1 MASVSTIL
9 MSTADVGQFTT
20 LRQYRAEEDVR
31 FDYIEDSVKAIFTQ
45 KAVEQSLIL
54 PSNTKLVIGNLEV
67 SVDASA
73 GTGTKSRM
81 ILLDTTISGK
91 KKSRTRQFVIGRRS
105 PVSPFWFALGVMGDL
120 DLSNDIGCNSDV
132 VLNGDLFGAF
142 GLNSTAQVYTPRSS
156 FTTNPNAEKGNKYQT
171 SNLSPS
177 LNSTAYSAA
186 ADNIIDDS
194 MASPILP
201 LSFHGLGGYQSLYYR
216 NGDATLNTTYTGR
229 GTVFINGNL
238 TIRSLTRL
246 AADDE
251 IVLIVNGN
259 VVLESNRIPAFL
271 FCSGNVSYT
280 GGGNLTID
288 GALFC
293 NKLDMSGKKLTV
305 NFDPFFWDAPRWD
318 QRMRVPG
325 MW

>member
-1 MASVSTIL
+1 VVLMASVSTIL

-20 LRQYRAEEDVR
+20 LRQYRAEDDVR

-54 PSNTKLVIGNLEV
+54 PSNTSLTIGDCTV
-67 SVDASA
+67 SVDASV
-73 GTGTKSRM
+73 GTGAKSRM

-91 KKSRTRQFVIGRRS
+91 KKSRSRQLVIGRRK
-105 PVSPFWFALGVMGDL
+105 PVSPFWFGLGSIGTL
-120 DLSNDIGCNSDV
+120 ELSNTITCSSDV
-132 VLNGDLFGAF
+132 MLNGDLSGSF
-142 GLNSTAQVYTPRSS
+142 GLTSSAQVYTPRSS
-156 FTTNPNAEKGNKYQT
+156 FTTNPDAANGIKYQT
-171 SNLSPS
+171 ATVSPS
-177 LNSTAYSAA
+177 LDSTAYSAA
-186 ADNIIDDS
+186 ADNII
-194 MASPILP
+194 ASPILP
-201 LSFHGLGGYQSLYYR
+201 ITFVGMGGYQSLYYR
-216 NGDATLNTTYTGR
+216 NGDAMLNTSYTGR

-238 TIRSLTRL
+238 TIRNLTRL

-259 VVLESNRIPAFL
+259 VVIESNRIPAFL
-271 FCSGNVSYT
+271 FCSGNVSYA

-293 NKLDMSGKKLTV
+293 NKLEMGGKKLTV

>member
-1 MASVSTIL
+1 

-156 FTTNPNAEKGNKYQT
+156 FTTNPNAEKGVKYET
-171 SNLSPS
+171 PNLAPPIDSI
-177 LNSTAYSAA
+177 AYAAA

-216 NGDATLNTTYTGR
+216 NGDATLNTTYTGK
-229 GTVFINGNL
+229 GTVFVNGNL
-238 TIRSLTRL
+238 TIKNLARL

-259 VVLESNRIPAFL
+259 VFIESNRVPAFL
-271 FCSGNVSYT
+271 FCNGSVTYSGAAPMS
-280 GGGNLTID
+280 LD

-293 NKLDMSGKKLTV
+293 NKLEMGGNKLTV